1 MLFFARLFFLLIFL
15 FANTNGT
22 TETAKAQSTPPA
34 KKKLKILVYSVVP
47 AHSHMQFMGAIA
59 DSLAEAGHEV
69 HFIKTISDDLQW
81 VTKVESNETKLST
94 KVYRVVLKSR
104 GAPVVTSD
112 VLYPFSGDNAWPMLN
127 AWDNRFVRIFDLW
140 PYFFK
145 EIAFRRELL
154 DELAK
159 ERYDVAIYELFDLC
173 GAAIFERIGVR
184 TKLATLTMPMQQISA
199 AHFGIPTF
207 ASFVPNWAHPP
218 LNAPTMDFWERLIN
232 FLNTFYD
239 WYKLNDRV
247 TDLQSPLVREAFGAD
262 FPPLKQLAKNISLF
276 FLNSNKFLEFAR
288 PISNKIVYI
297 GGITD
302 EWKKTTELDEKF
314 RSILDNSRSGTVL
327 FSFGTVANTRT
338 LGKSLRRTLLNTFS
352 QFSDYEFIWK
362 LDGESAANESELI
375 KATPNV
381 HTFEWVPQNAIFKC
395 AIVLFHFYKIL
406 PDFEGHPKLCA
417 FVTHCG
423 QNSLAE
429 AAKFGVPIVA
439 IPLFAD
445 QLYNAVLAKHRGMA
459 VHVDIR
465 QLIADKTGKVLRTA
479 LSRVLHDASFR
490 ANAKLIRKKI
500 ALSPFS
506 AKEQLVRWV
515 EFAAEFPHLNELNMP
530 TDADLGWITYYS
542 IDVILF
548 TIVAAFLAILALFS
562 MLRMAFL
569 RTLAMP
575 TNPWNK
581 MQKRKERT
589 KSE

>member
-1 MLFFARLFFLLIFL
+1 MLFFVRLLFLFIFL
-15 FANTNGT
+15 FATTNGT
-22 TETAKAQSTPPA
+22 TETAKAQSAPPE

-59 DSLAEAGHEV
+59 DSLADAGHEV
-69 HFIKTISDDLQW
+69 HFIKTISDELRW
-81 VTKVESNETKLST
+81 STEAESNETKLSS

-104 GAPVVTSD
+104 GAPVATSD

-127 AWDNRFVRIFDLW
+127 AWDNRFTFA
-140 PYFFK
+140 
-145 EIAFRRELL
+145 EIAFRHELL

-232 FLNTFYD
+232 FFNTFYD

-247 TDLQSPLVREAFGAD
+247 TDLQAPLVREAFGAD
-262 FPPLKQLAKNISLF
+262 FPSLKQLAKNISLF

-314 RSILDNSRSGTVL
+314 RSILDNCRSGTVL
-327 FSFGTVANTRT
+327 FSFGTVANTHT
-338 LGKSLRRTLLNTFS
+338 LGESLRRTLLGTFS
-352 QFSDYEFIWK
+352 QFPDYEFIWK

-381 HTFEWVPQNAIFKC
+381 HTFEWVPQNAI
-395 AIVLFHFYKIL
+395 LR
-406 PDFEGHPKLCA
+406 HPKLCA

-429 AAKFGVPIVA
+429 AAKIGVPIVA

-515 EFAAEFPHLNELNMP
+515 EFAAEFPHLNELNLP
-530 TDADLGWITYYS
+530 TDAELGWIAYYS
-542 IDVILF
+542 VDVILF
-548 TIVAAFLAILALFS
+548 TIVAVFLAILALFS
-562 MLRMAFL
+562 MLRMAFHRIL
-569 RTLAMP
+569 CM

>member
-1 MLFFARLFFLLIFL
+1 M
-15 FANTNGT
+15 
-22 TETAKAQSTPPA
+22 S
-34 KKKLKILVYSVVP
+34 SC
-47 AHSHMQFMGAIA
+47 
-59 DSLAEAGHEV
+59 
-69 HFIKTISDDLQW
+69 HFW
-81 VTKVESNETKLST
+81 
-94 KVYRVVLKSR
+94 
-104 GAPVVTSD
+104 
-112 VLYPFSGDNAWPMLN
+112 
-127 AWDNRFVRIFDLW
+127 
-140 PYFFK
+140 
-145 EIAFRRELL
+145 
-154 DELAK
+154 
-159 ERYDVAIYELFDLC
+159 
-173 GAAIFERIGVR
+173 
-184 TKLATLTMPMQQISA
+184 
-199 AHFGIPTF
+199 
-207 ASFVPNWAHPP
+207 
-218 LNAPTMDFWERLIN
+218 
-232 FLNTFYD
+232 
-239 WYKLNDRV
+239 
-247 TDLQSPLVREAFGAD
+247 
-262 FPPLKQLAKNISLF
+262 
-276 FLNSNKFLEFAR
+276 
-288 PISNKIVYI
+288 
-297 GGITD
+297 
-302 EWKKTTELDEKF
+302 KF

-352 QFSDYEFIWK
+352 QFPDYEFIWK

-381 HTFEWVPQNAIFKC
+381 HTFEWVPQNAI
-395 AIVLFHFYKIL
+395 LR
-406 PDFEGHPKLCA
+406 HPKLCA

>member
-1 MLFFARLFFLLIFL
+1 MFFFARLFFLLIFCL
-15 FANTNGT
+15 STTNGT
-22 TETAKAQSTPPA
+22 TETTKNAQLAPE
-34 KKKLKILVYSVVP
+34 KKKLKILVYSVIP

-69 HFIKTISDDLQW
+69 HFIKTIDDNLQW
-81 VTKVESNETKLST
+81 TSKAESNETKLSS
-94 KVYRVVLKSR
+94 KVYRVGLKSR
-104 GAPVVTSD
+104 EAPVATSD

-127 AWDNRFVRIFDLW
+127 AWDNRFARLFDLW
-140 PYFFK
+140 PYFCK
-145 EIAFRRELL
+145 EIAFRHELL

-184 TKLATLTMPMQQISA
+184 TKLATLTVPMFQMNA

-218 LNAPTMDFWERLIN
+218 LNAPAMDFSERLIN

-247 TDLQSPLVREAFGAD
+247 TDLQAPLVREAFGAE

-302 EWKKTTELDEKF
+302 EWKKMTKLDEEF
-314 RSILDNSRSGTVL
+314 RSILNNSRSGTVL

-338 LGKSLRRTLLNTFS
+338 LGESLRRTLLRTFS
-352 QFSDYEFIWK
+352 QFPDYEFIWK
-362 LDGESAANESELI
+362 LDGESAKNESELI

-381 HTFEWVPQNAIFKC
+381 HTFEWVPQNAI
-395 AIVLFHFYKIL
+395 LR
-406 PDFEGHPKLCA
+406 HPKLRA
-417 FVTHCG
+417 FITHCG

-429 AAKFGVPIVA
+429 AAKIGVPIVA

-465 QLIADKTGKVLRTA
+465 QLITDKTGKVLGTA

-500 ALSPFS
+500 ALSPFG

-515 EFAAEFPHLNELNMP
+515 EFAAEFPHLNELNLP
-530 TDADLGWITYYS
+530 TDAELGWVAYYS
-542 IDVILF
+542 IDAILF
-548 TIVAAFLAILALFS
+548 SIGAIFLAILALFL
-562 MLRMAFL
+562 MLRMAF
-569 RTLAMP
+569 RRILAMA
-575 TNPWNK
+575 NSRNK
-581 MQKRKERT
+581 VEKRKERT
-589 KSE
+589 KNE